1 MSTKSVLDFTT
12 TYYFRNSLLSESLS
26 LQMYNRD
33 VKQVEVLLSQQEH
46 MLSKAESATNLEQV
60 CVCLRE
66 REGLMVRKDERVMK
80 RESERE
86 SDKKRGL

>member
-1 MSTKSVLDFTT
+1 MSTKSILDFTT
-12 TYYFRNSLLSESLS
+12 TYNFRNSLLSESLS

-66 REGLMVRKDERVMK
+66 RGIDGKKGRKSDEK
-80 RESERE
+80 R
-86 SDKKRGL
+86 K